1 MALKEKITV
10 DMQDAMRSKDS
21 EKLNA
26 IRLLQSSIKQKEVDD
41 RVEIDDTMIL
51 NIIEKMLKQRRD
63 SIEAFKK
70 ANRNDLVVKEEFEVK
85 LLQTYMPEPLSSED
99 VEKEIDSAI
108 KALDAKSMKD
118 MGAVMSAVK
127 LKVSGRANMA
137 EVSQKIKE
145 KLTTGAIIGKVEL
158 YDVKKY
164 ESLKEIQI
172 DKKKHHASIKS
183 QEKRFGF
190 ILKNAKPFRIPIPW
204 KGQLGFFD
212 VNFPKMKNDKII
224 TDMIE
229 EEFTYQWVGHH

>member
-70 ANRNDLVVKEEFEVK
+70 ANRNDLVEKEEFEVRV
-85 LLQTYMPEPLSSED
+85 LQAYMPEPLSLED

-108 KALDAKSMKD
+108 KAIEANSMKD
-118 MGAVMSAVK
+118 MGLVMNAVK

-145 KLTTGAIIGKVEL
+145 KLT
-158 YDVKKY
+158 
-164 ESLKEIQI
+164 
-172 DKKKHHASIKS
+172 
-183 QEKRFGF
+183 
-190 ILKNAKPFRIPIPW
+190 NA
-204 KGQLGFFD
+204 
-212 VNFPKMKNDKII
+212 
-224 TDMIE
+224 
-229 EEFTYQWVGHH
+229 

>member
-108 KALDAKSMKD
+108 KAADAKSMKD
-118 MGAVMSAVK
+118 MGTVMK
-127 LKVSGRANMA
+127 R
-137 EVSQKIKE
+137 SQ
-145 KLTTGAIIGKVEL
+145 
-158 YDVKKY
+158 
-164 ESLKEIQI
+164 
-172 DKKKHHASIKS
+172 IKS
-183 QEKRFGF
+183 VRQSEYGRS
-190 ILKNAKPFRIPIPW
+190 LSKN
-204 KGQLGFFD
+204 
-212 VNFPKMKNDKII
+212 
-224 TDMIE
+224 
-229 EEFTYQWVGHH
+229 

>member
-99 VEKEIDSAI
+99 VEKEIDGAI
-108 KALDAKSMKD
+108 KAADAKSMKD
-118 MGAVMSAVK
+118 MGTVMSAVK

-145 KLTTGAIIGKVEL
+145 KLT
-158 YDVKKY
+158 
-164 ESLKEIQI
+164 
-172 DKKKHHASIKS
+172 
-183 QEKRFGF
+183 
-190 ILKNAKPFRIPIPW
+190 NA
-204 KGQLGFFD
+204 
-212 VNFPKMKNDKII
+212 
-224 TDMIE
+224 
-229 EEFTYQWVGHH
+229 

>member
-1 MALKEKITV
+1 MALKETITV

-70 ANRNDLVVKEEFEVK
+70 ANRNDLVEKEEFEVRI
-85 LLQTYMPEPLSSED
+85 LQAYMPEPLSLED
-99 VEKEIDSAI
+99 VEKEIDNAI
-108 KALDAKSMKD
+108 KAIDANSMKD
-118 MGAVMSAVK
+118 MGLVMNAVK

-145 KLTTGAIIGKVEL
+145 KLT
-158 YDVKKY
+158 
-164 ESLKEIQI
+164 
-172 DKKKHHASIKS
+172 
-183 QEKRFGF
+183 
-190 ILKNAKPFRIPIPW
+190 NA
-204 KGQLGFFD
+204 
-212 VNFPKMKNDKII
+212 
-224 TDMIE
+224 
-229 EEFTYQWVGHH
+229 

>member
-70 ANRNDLVVKEEFEVK
+70 ANRDDLVAKEEFEVQ

-108 KALDAKSMKD
+108 KAADAKSMKD
-118 MGAVMSAVK
+118 MGTVMNAVK
-127 LKVSGRANMA
+127 LKVSGRVNMA

-145 KLTTGAIIGKVEL
+145 KLT
-158 YDVKKY
+158 
-164 ESLKEIQI
+164 
-172 DKKKHHASIKS
+172 
-183 QEKRFGF
+183 
-190 ILKNAKPFRIPIPW
+190 NA
-204 KGQLGFFD
+204 
-212 VNFPKMKNDKII
+212 
-224 TDMIE
+224 
-229 EEFTYQWVGHH
+229 

>member
-41 RVEIDDTMIL
+41 RVDIDDKIIL

-70 ANRNDLVVKEEFEVK
+70 ANRNDLVEKEEFEVK
-85 LLQTYMPEPLSSED
+85 ILQNYMPEPLSSED
-99 VEKEIDSAI
+99 VEKEIDDAI
-108 KALDAKSMKD
+108 NALDAKSMKD
-118 MGAVMSAVK
+118 MGSVMNAVK

-145 KLTTGAIIGKVEL
+145 KLT
-158 YDVKKY
+158 
-164 ESLKEIQI
+164 
-172 DKKKHHASIKS
+172 
-183 QEKRFGF
+183 
-190 ILKNAKPFRIPIPW
+190 NA
-204 KGQLGFFD
+204 
-212 VNFPKMKNDKII
+212 
-224 TDMIE
+224 
-229 EEFTYQWVGHH
+229 

>member
-70 ANRNDLVVKEEFEVK
+70 ANRDDLVAKEEFEVQ

-108 KALDAKSMKD
+108 KAADAKSMKD
-118 MGAVMSAVK
+118 MGTVMSAVK

-145 KLTTGAIIGKVEL
+145 KLT
-158 YDVKKY
+158 
-164 ESLKEIQI
+164 
-172 DKKKHHASIKS
+172 
-183 QEKRFGF
+183 
-190 ILKNAKPFRIPIPW
+190 NP
-204 KGQLGFFD
+204 
-212 VNFPKMKNDKII
+212 
-224 TDMIE
+224 
-229 EEFTYQWVGHH
+229 

>member
-70 ANRNDLVVKEEFEVK
+70 ANRNDLVAKEEFEVK

-99 VEKEIDSAI
+99 VEKEIDGAI
-108 KALDAKSMKD
+108 KAADAKSMKD
-118 MGAVMSAVK
+118 MGTVMNAVK

-145 KLTTGAIIGKVEL
+145 KLT
-158 YDVKKY
+158 
-164 ESLKEIQI
+164 
-172 DKKKHHASIKS
+172 
-183 QEKRFGF
+183 
-190 ILKNAKPFRIPIPW
+190 NA
-204 KGQLGFFD
+204 
-212 VNFPKMKNDKII
+212 
-224 TDMIE
+224 
-229 EEFTYQWVGHH
+229 

>member
-118 MGAVMSAVK
+118 MGAVMNAVK

-145 KLTTGAIIGKVEL
+145 KLT
-158 YDVKKY
+158 
-164 ESLKEIQI
+164 
-172 DKKKHHASIKS
+172 
-183 QEKRFGF
+183 
-190 ILKNAKPFRIPIPW
+190 NA
-204 KGQLGFFD
+204 
-212 VNFPKMKNDKII
+212 
-224 TDMIE
+224 
-229 EEFTYQWVGHH
+229 

>member
-41 RVEIDDTMIL
+41 RVEVDDTMIL

-70 ANRNDLVVKEEFEVK
+70 ANRNDLVEKEEFEVEV
-85 LLQTYMPEPLSSED
+85 LQAYMPEPLSLKD

-108 KALDAKSMKD
+108 KAIDANSMKD
-118 MGAVMSAVK
+118 MGLVMNAVK

-145 KLTTGAIIGKVEL
+145 KLT
-158 YDVKKY
+158 
-164 ESLKEIQI
+164 
-172 DKKKHHASIKS
+172 
-183 QEKRFGF
+183 
-190 ILKNAKPFRIPIPW
+190 NA
-204 KGQLGFFD
+204 
-212 VNFPKMKNDKII
+212 
-224 TDMIE
+224 
-229 EEFTYQWVGHH
+229 

>member
-70 ANRNDLVVKEEFEVK
+70 ANRNDLVAKEEFEVK

-99 VEKEIDSAI
+99 VEKEIDSVI
-108 KALDAKSMKD
+108 KAADAKSMKD
-118 MGAVMSAVK
+118 MGTVMSAVK

-145 KLTTGAIIGKVEL
+145 KLT
-158 YDVKKY
+158 
-164 ESLKEIQI
+164 
-172 DKKKHHASIKS
+172 
-183 QEKRFGF
+183 
-190 ILKNAKPFRIPIPW
+190 NA
-204 KGQLGFFD
+204 
-212 VNFPKMKNDKII
+212 
-224 TDMIE
+224 
-229 EEFTYQWVGHH
+229 

>member
-1 MALKEKITV
+1 MAFKEKITV

-70 ANRNDLVVKEEFEVK
+70 ANRNDLVAKEEFEVK

-99 VEKEIDSAI
+99 VEKEIDGAI
-108 KALDAKSMKD
+108 KAADAKSMKD
-118 MGAVMSAVK
+118 MGTVMSAVK

-145 KLTTGAIIGKVEL
+145 KLT
-158 YDVKKY
+158 
-164 ESLKEIQI
+164 
-172 DKKKHHASIKS
+172 
-183 QEKRFGF
+183 
-190 ILKNAKPFRIPIPW
+190 NA
-204 KGQLGFFD
+204 
-212 VNFPKMKNDKII
+212 
-224 TDMIE
+224 
-229 EEFTYQWVGHH
+229 

>member
-70 ANRNDLVVKEEFEVK
+70 ANRNDLV
-85 LLQTYMPEPLSSED
+85 
-99 VEKEIDSAI
+99 EKEIDSAI
-108 KALDAKSMKD
+108 KSNDANSMKD
-118 MGAVMSAVK
+118 MGLVMNAVK

-145 KLTTGAIIGKVEL
+145 KLT
-158 YDVKKY
+158 
-164 ESLKEIQI
+164 
-172 DKKKHHASIKS
+172 
-183 QEKRFGF
+183 
-190 ILKNAKPFRIPIPW
+190 NA
-204 KGQLGFFD
+204 
-212 VNFPKMKNDKII
+212 
-224 TDMIE
+224 
-229 EEFTYQWVGHH
+229 

>member
-70 ANRNDLVVKEEFEVK
+70 ANRNDLVAKEEFEVK

-99 VEKEIDSAI
+99 VEKEIDIAI
-108 KALDAKSMKD
+108 KASDAKSMKD
-118 MGAVMSAVK
+118 MGTVMSAVK

-145 KLTTGAIIGKVEL
+145 KLT
-158 YDVKKY
+158 
-164 ESLKEIQI
+164 
-172 DKKKHHASIKS
+172 
-183 QEKRFGF
+183 
-190 ILKNAKPFRIPIPW
+190 
-204 KGQLGFFD
+204 KG
-212 VNFPKMKNDKII
+212 
-224 TDMIE
+224 
-229 EEFTYQWVGHH
+229 

>member
-70 ANRNDLVVKEEFEVK
+70 ANRDDLVAKEEFEVQ
-85 LLQTYMPEPLSSED
+85 LLQTYMPEPLSPED

-108 KALDAKSMKD
+108 KAADAKSMKD

-145 KLTTGAIIGKVEL
+145 KLT
-158 YDVKKY
+158 
-164 ESLKEIQI
+164 
-172 DKKKHHASIKS
+172 
-183 QEKRFGF
+183 
-190 ILKNAKPFRIPIPW
+190 NA
-204 KGQLGFFD
+204 
-212 VNFPKMKNDKII
+212 
-224 TDMIE
+224 
-229 EEFTYQWVGHH
+229 

>member
-26 IRLLQSSIKQKEVDD
+26 IRLLKSSIKQKEVDD

-70 ANRNDLVVKEEFEVK
+70 ANRDDLVAKEEFEVQ

-99 VEKEIDSAI
+99 VEKEIENAI
-108 KALDAKSMKD
+108 KAADAKSMKD
-118 MGAVMSAVK
+118 MGIVMSAVK

-145 KLTTGAIIGKVEL
+145 KLT
-158 YDVKKY
+158 
-164 ESLKEIQI
+164 
-172 DKKKHHASIKS
+172 
-183 QEKRFGF
+183 
-190 ILKNAKPFRIPIPW
+190 NP
-204 KGQLGFFD
+204 
-212 VNFPKMKNDKII
+212 
-224 TDMIE
+224 
-229 EEFTYQWVGHH
+229 

>member
-51 NIIEKMLKQRRD
+51 IIIEKMLKQRRD

-99 VEKEIDSAI
+99 VEKEIENAI
-108 KALDAKSMKD
+108 KAADAKSMKD
-118 MGAVMSAVK
+118 MGIVMSAVK

-145 KLTTGAIIGKVEL
+145 KLT
-158 YDVKKY
+158 
-164 ESLKEIQI
+164 
-172 DKKKHHASIKS
+172 
-183 QEKRFGF
+183 
-190 ILKNAKPFRIPIPW
+190 NP
-204 KGQLGFFD
+204 
-212 VNFPKMKNDKII
+212 
-224 TDMIE
+224 
-229 EEFTYQWVGHH
+229 

>member
-70 ANRNDLVVKEEFEVK
+70 ANRDDLVAKEEFEVQ
-85 LLQTYMPEPLSSED
+85 LLQTYMPEPLSPED
-99 VEKEIDSAI
+99 VEKEIDSVI
-108 KALDAKSMKD
+108 KAADAKSMKD

-145 KLTTGAIIGKVEL
+145 KLT
-158 YDVKKY
+158 
-164 ESLKEIQI
+164 
-172 DKKKHHASIKS
+172 
-183 QEKRFGF
+183 
-190 ILKNAKPFRIPIPW
+190 NA
-204 KGQLGFFD
+204 
-212 VNFPKMKNDKII
+212 
-224 TDMIE
+224 
-229 EEFTYQWVGHH
+229 

>member
-70 ANRNDLVVKEEFEVK
+70 ANRNDLVAKEEFEVQ

-108 KALDAKSMKD
+108 KAADAKSMKD
-118 MGAVMSAVK
+118 MGTVMSAVK

-145 KLTTGAIIGKVEL
+145 KLT
-158 YDVKKY
+158 
-164 ESLKEIQI
+164 
-172 DKKKHHASIKS
+172 
-183 QEKRFGF
+183 
-190 ILKNAKPFRIPIPW
+190 NP
-204 KGQLGFFD
+204 
-212 VNFPKMKNDKII
+212 
-224 TDMIE
+224 
-229 EEFTYQWVGHH
+229 

>member
-70 ANRNDLVVKEEFEVK
+70 ANRNDLVAKEEFEVK

-108 KALDAKSMKD
+108 KAADAKSMKD

-145 KLTTGAIIGKVEL
+145 KLT
-158 YDVKKY
+158 
-164 ESLKEIQI
+164 
-172 DKKKHHASIKS
+172 
-183 QEKRFGF
+183 
-190 ILKNAKPFRIPIPW
+190 NP
-204 KGQLGFFD
+204 
-212 VNFPKMKNDKII
+212 
-224 TDMIE
+224 
-229 EEFTYQWVGHH
+229 

>member
-41 RVEIDDTMIL
+41 RVEIDDSMIL
-51 NIIEKMLKQRRD
+51 VIIEKMLKQRRD

-70 ANRNDLVVKEEFEVK
+70 ANRDDLVAKEEFEVQ

-108 KALDAKSMKD
+108 KAADAKSMKD
-118 MGAVMSAVK
+118 MGTVMNAVK

-145 KLTTGAIIGKVEL
+145 KLT
-158 YDVKKY
+158 
-164 ESLKEIQI
+164 
-172 DKKKHHASIKS
+172 
-183 QEKRFGF
+183 
-190 ILKNAKPFRIPIPW
+190 NA
-204 KGQLGFFD
+204 
-212 VNFPKMKNDKII
+212 
-224 TDMIE
+224 
-229 EEFTYQWVGHH
+229 

>member
-1 MALKEKITV
+1 MLKEKITL

-70 ANRNDLVVKEEFEVK
+70 ANRNDLVEKEEFEVRV
-85 LLQTYMPEPLSSED
+85 LQAYMPEPLSLED

-108 KALDAKSMKD
+108 KAIDANSMKD
-118 MGAVMSAVK
+118 MGLVMNAVK

-145 KLTTGAIIGKVEL
+145 KLT
-158 YDVKKY
+158 
-164 ESLKEIQI
+164 
-172 DKKKHHASIKS
+172 
-183 QEKRFGF
+183 
-190 ILKNAKPFRIPIPW
+190 NA
-204 KGQLGFFD
+204 
-212 VNFPKMKNDKII
+212 
-224 TDMIE
+224 
-229 EEFTYQWVGHH
+229 

>member
-108 KALDAKSMKD
+108 KAVDAKSMKD
-118 MGAVMSAVK
+118 MGTVMNAVK

-145 KLTTGAIIGKVEL
+145 KLT
-158 YDVKKY
+158 
-164 ESLKEIQI
+164 
-172 DKKKHHASIKS
+172 
-183 QEKRFGF
+183 
-190 ILKNAKPFRIPIPW
+190 NA
-204 KGQLGFFD
+204 
-212 VNFPKMKNDKII
+212 
-224 TDMIE
+224 
-229 EEFTYQWVGHH
+229 

>member
-70 ANRNDLVVKEEFEVK
+70 ANRDDLVAKEEFEVQ
-85 LLQTYMPEPLSSED
+85 LLQTYMTEPLSSED

-108 KALDAKSMKD
+108 KAADAKSMKD
-118 MGAVMSAVK
+118 MGTVMNAVK

-145 KLTTGAIIGKVEL
+145 KLT
-158 YDVKKY
+158 
-164 ESLKEIQI
+164 
-172 DKKKHHASIKS
+172 
-183 QEKRFGF
+183 
-190 ILKNAKPFRIPIPW
+190 NA
-204 KGQLGFFD
+204 
-212 VNFPKMKNDKII
+212 
-224 TDMIE
+224 
-229 EEFTYQWVGHH
+229 

>member
-108 KALDAKSMKD
+108 KAADAKSMKD
-118 MGAVMSAVK
+118 MGTVMNAVK

-145 KLTTGAIIGKVEL
+145 KLT
-158 YDVKKY
+158 
-164 ESLKEIQI
+164 
-172 DKKKHHASIKS
+172 
-183 QEKRFGF
+183 
-190 ILKNAKPFRIPIPW
+190 NA
-204 KGQLGFFD
+204 
-212 VNFPKMKNDKII
+212 
-224 TDMIE
+224 
-229 EEFTYQWVGHH
+229 

>member
-70 ANRNDLVVKEEFEVK
+70 ANRNDLVAKEEFEVK

-99 VEKEIDSAI
+99 VEKEIDGAI
-108 KALDAKSMKD
+108 KAADAKSMKD
-118 MGAVMSAVK
+118 MGTVMSAVK

-145 KLTTGAIIGKVEL
+145 KLT
-158 YDVKKY
+158 
-164 ESLKEIQI
+164 
-172 DKKKHHASIKS
+172 
-183 QEKRFGF
+183 
-190 ILKNAKPFRIPIPW
+190 NP
-204 KGQLGFFD
+204 
-212 VNFPKMKNDKII
+212 
-224 TDMIE
+224 
-229 EEFTYQWVGHH
+229 

>member
-70 ANRNDLVVKEEFEVK
+70 ANRDDLVAKEEFEVQ

-108 KALDAKSMKD
+108 KAADAKSMKD
-118 MGAVMSAVK
+118 MGSVMSAVK

-145 KLTTGAIIGKVEL
+145 KLT
-158 YDVKKY
+158 
-164 ESLKEIQI
+164 
-172 DKKKHHASIKS
+172 
-183 QEKRFGF
+183 
-190 ILKNAKPFRIPIPW
+190 NA
-204 KGQLGFFD
+204 
-212 VNFPKMKNDKII
+212 
-224 TDMIE
+224 
-229 EEFTYQWVGHH
+229 